1 MAKKSGSQK
10 ISLNQELLTSIEQLN
25 EEKVA
30 SFLEKGADPD
40 MRNKK
45 GDTLLNIALSS
56 ENISPKIVELLVEN
70 GAHLNYV
77 SSDRVTPLMC
87 AVYNIHVPTET
98 VSYLLQAGAS
108 VYSRD
113 TYGQTP
119 LLYATGRED
128 IALVDLLLTYGAN
141 VNETDADGNTL
152 LFEAVRQGYENLFS
166 YLVDQGADLTVRD
179 YQGATL
185 LMSAIENKQEKMAHL
200 LLQFPEIDILATR
213 VDGLTALDMVHD
225 LLNETE
231 NSSEWKELSETLD
244 SKVSERLS
252 FFDELSEGDS
262 NDDDWAD
269 WDEETEEESFVE
281 VKDPIGDGF
290 DDVDFEEEMVL
301 TPSSDNHLSEEDIPF
316 VFEEDE
322 TQEEED
328 IPFVLEEDDAQ
339 EEEDLPFVLE
349 GDETQEEEDIPFVL
363 EEDDAQ
369 EEEDV
374 PFVLEGDEDVQ
385 GFDDDAPTYQEVV
398 ERVSL
403 KNQSNEEPVSFSDD
417 DFNLELEDEE
427 MDEEEDVPFVLES
440 DEDVQGFD
448 DDEPTYQEV
457 VERVS
462 PQNQSNEAPVSVS
475 DEDFNLEL
483 EDDSQDEEEDV
494 PFVLE
499 GDEDVQGFDDD
510 APTYQEVVEYVSPQN
525 QSNEEPVSVSDDD
538 FNLELED
545 EEMDEEEDIPF
556 VLESDEDVQGFD
568 DDEPTYQ
575 EVVERVSLKNQSNE
589 EPVSFSDDDFNL
601 ELEEE
606 EMDEE
611 AFEEEQKMTS
621 FGSSKMQATNP
632 YDTENMDPW
641 TYFET
646 EKNRVVSR
654 MSQVNASEMSKPL
667 NADEIQTSA
676 VPQNNLPLYSE
687 EVYQHAAK
695 MIKKYTEYQSEN
707 GEKGVYISG
716 VYLTNKACSQARV
729 HIERMLLEQG
739 YLPQQAHEQS
749 VVLLYKLIRANG
761 LYHPKEFVLL
771 ENGEKSLAFK
781 VWGCD
786 HRVLLKSLTSEFAP
800 TGNWYESLHKIESY
814 VGEKGE
820 GKLSLAS

>member
-56 ENISPKIVELLVEN
+56 ETISPKIVELLVEN

-185 LMSAIENKQEKMAHL
+185 LMSAIENKQEKMAYL

-225 LLNETE
+225 LLIETE

-262 NDDDWAD
+262 NEDDWAD

-316 VFEEDE
+316 VLEEDE
-322 TQEEED
+322 EVQGFDDDAPTYQEVIEQESGFAQEDYALSDDVEDEDFVDQENMNLVLSAHDEYVLEDNEED
-328 IPFVLEEDDAQ
+328 V
-339 EEEDLPFVLE
+339 
-349 GDETQEEEDIPFVL
+349 PFVL

-374 PFVLEGDEDVQ
+374 PFVLEEDEDVQ
-385 GFDDDAPTYQEVV
+385 GFDDDEPTYQEVV
-398 ERVSL
+398 ERVSPQ
-403 KNQSNEEPVSFSDD
+403 NQSNEESVSFSDE
-417 DFNLELEDEE
+417 DFNLELEDES
-427 MDEEEDVPFVLES
+427 MDEEEDVPFVLEE

-462 PQNQSNEAPVSVS
+462 PQNQSNEAPVSFS
-475 DEDFNLEL
+475 DNDFNLEL
-483 EDDSQDEEEDV
+483 EDDAQ
-494 PFVLE
+494 
-499 GDEDVQGFDDD
+499 
-510 APTYQEVVEYVSPQN
+510 
-525 QSNEEPVSVSDDD
+525 
-538 FNLELED
+538 
-545 EEMDEEEDIPF
+545 EEEDIPF
-556 VLESDEDVQGFD
+556 VLEEDEDVQGFD

-575 EVVERVSLKNQSNE
+575 EVVERVSLQNQSNE

-606 EMDEE
+606 EMDEDFSE
-611 AFEEEQKMTS
+611 DQKMTS
-621 FGSSKMQATNP
+621 FDSSKMQAINP

-646 EKNRVVSR
+646 EKSRVVSR

-676 VPQNNLPLYSE
+676 LPQNNLPLYSE

>member
-56 ENISPKIVELLVEN
+56 ENISPKIIELLVEN

-179 YQGATL
+179 YQGSTL

-231 NSSEWKELSETLD
+231 HSSEWKELSETLD

-252 FFDELSEGDS
+252 FFDELNEGDS
-262 NDDDWAD
+262 NEDDWAD

-301 TPSSDNHLSEEDIPF
+301 TPSSDNYLSEEDEDVQGFDDNASTYQEVIEQESGF
-316 VFEEDE
+316 AQEDYALSDDVEDE
-322 TQEEED
+322 DFVDQENMNLVLSAHDEY
-328 IPFVLEEDDAQ
+328 VLEDN
-339 EEEDLPFVLE
+339 EEDLPFVLE
-349 GDETQEEEDIPFVL
+349 EDEAQEDEDIPFVL

-374 PFVLEGDEDVQ
+374 PFVLE
-385 GFDDDAPTYQEVV
+385 DDAQ
-398 ERVSL
+398 
-403 KNQSNEEPVSFSDD
+403 
-417 DFNLELEDEE
+417 
-427 MDEEEDVPFVLES
+427 EEEDIPFVLE
-440 DEDVQGFD
+440 
-448 DDEPTYQEV
+448 
-457 VERVS
+457 
-462 PQNQSNEAPVSVS
+462 
-475 DEDFNLEL
+475 
-483 EDDSQDEEEDV
+483 EDDTQ
-494 PFVLE
+494 
-499 GDEDVQGFDDD
+499 
-510 APTYQEVVEYVSPQN
+510 
-525 QSNEEPVSVSDDD
+525 
-538 FNLELED
+538 
-545 EEMDEEEDIPF
+545 DEEEDIPF
-556 VLESDEDVQGFD
+556 VLEEDDAQGEEDIPFVLEEDDTQEEEDVPFVLEDDDAQEDEDIPFVLEEDDAQDEEEDIPFVLEGDEDVQGFD

-601 ELEEE
+601 ELEDEEMDEEEDIPFVLEEDEDVQGFDDDEPTYQEVFERVSLKNQSNEEPVSFSDDDFNLELEEE
-606 EMDEE
+606 EMDED
-611 AFEEEQKMTS
+611 FSEEQKMTS
-621 FGSSKMQATNP
+621 FGSSKMQAINP

-646 EKNRVVSR
+646 EKNRVVS
-654 MSQVNASEMSKPL
+654 QVIKVNPAEISSPL
-667 NADEIQTSA
+667 EADT
-676 VPQNNLPLYSE
+676 VNHLPLYSE

-695 MIKKYTEYQSEN
+695 MIKKYTEYQSET

>member
-1 MAKKSGSQK
+1 MAKKSGNQK

-56 ENISPKIVELLVEN
+56 ETISPKIVELLVEN

-262 NDDDWAD
+262 NEDDWAD

-316 VFEEDE
+316 VLEEDE
-322 TQEEED
+322 E
-328 IPFVLEEDDAQ
+328 
-339 EEEDLPFVLE
+339 
-349 GDETQEEEDIPFVL
+349 
-363 EEDDAQ
+363 
-369 EEEDV
+369 
-374 PFVLEGDEDVQ
+374 VQ
-385 GFDDDAPTYQEVV
+385 GFDDDAPTYQEVI
-398 ERVSL
+398 EQESGFAQEDYAL
-403 KNQSNEEPVSFSDD
+403 SDD
-417 DFNLELEDEE
+417 
-427 MDEEEDVPFVLES
+427 
-440 DEDVQGFD
+440 
-448 DDEPTYQEV
+448 
-457 VERVS
+457 VE
-462 PQNQSNEAPVSVS
+462 
-475 DEDFNLEL
+475 DEDFVDQENMNL
-483 EDDSQDEEEDV
+483 
-494 PFVLE
+494 VLSAH
-499 GDEDVQGFDDD
+499 D
-510 APTYQEVVEYVSPQN
+510 EYVKATGLGLCIKLKQAGL
-525 QSNEEPVSVSDDD
+525 EPILQMTGRDRNRMALMGDALAAAAFGIDSMLALTGDHPVCAGGDCKDAKPVYDLDSVGI
-538 FNLELED
+538 L
-545 EEMDEEEDIPF
+545 
-556 VLESDEDVQGFD
+556 
-568 DDEPTYQ
+568 
-575 EVVERVSLKNQSNE
+575 
-589 EPVSFSDDDFNL
+589 
-601 ELEEE
+601 
-606 EMDEE
+606 
-611 AFEEEQKMTS
+611 
-621 FGSSKMQATNP
+621 
-632 YDTENMDPW
+632 
-641 TYFET
+641 
-646 EKNRVVSR
+646 
-654 MSQVNASEMSKPL
+654 
-667 NADEIQTSA
+667 
-676 VPQNNLPLYSE
+676 
-687 EVYQHAAK
+687 
-695 MIKKYTEYQSEN
+695 
-707 GEKGVYISG
+707 
-716 VYLTNKACSQARV
+716 
-729 HIERMLLEQG
+729 RMLTEMEQT
-739 YLPQQAHEQS
+739 
-749 VVLLYKLIRANG
+749 
-761 LYHPKEFVLL
+761 
-771 ENGEKSLAFK
+771 
-781 VWGCD
+781 GCD
-786 HRVLLKSLTSEFAP
+786 CGGNVLS
-800 TGNWYESLHKIESY
+800 GNVKDLP
-814 VGEKGE
+814 
-820 GKLSLAS
+820 

>member
-56 ENISPKIVELLVEN
+56 ETISPKIVELLVEN

-262 NDDDWAD
+262 NEDDWAD

-316 VFEEDE
+316 VLEEDE
-322 TQEEED
+322 EVQGFDDDAPTYQEVIEQESGFAQEDYALSDDVEDEDFVDQENMNLVLSAHDEYVLEDNEEDVPFVLDEDEAQEEED
-328 IPFVLEEDDAQ
+328 VPFVLEEDDA
-339 EEEDLPFVLE
+339 
-349 GDETQEEEDIPFVL
+349 QEEEDIPFVL

-374 PFVLEGDEDVQ
+374 PFVLEE
-385 GFDDDAPTYQEVV
+385 
-398 ERVSL
+398 
-403 KNQSNEEPVSFSDD
+403 
-417 DFNLELEDEE
+417 
-427 MDEEEDVPFVLES
+427 
-440 DEDVQGFD
+440 
-448 DDEPTYQEV
+448 
-457 VERVS
+457 
-462 PQNQSNEAPVSVS
+462 
-475 DEDFNLEL
+475 
-483 EDDSQDEEEDV
+483 
-494 PFVLE
+494 
-499 GDEDVQGFDDD
+499 DEDVQGFDDD
-510 APTYQEVVEYVSPQN
+510 APTYQEVVEYVSLQ
-525 QSNEEPVSVSDDD
+525 
-538 FNLELED
+538 
-545 EEMDEEEDIPF
+545 
-556 VLESDEDVQGFD
+556 
-568 DDEPTYQ
+568 
-575 EVVERVSLKNQSNE
+575 NQSNE

-606 EMDEE
+606 ERDE
-611 AFEEEQKMTS
+611 AFEEDQKMTS
-621 FGSSKMQATNP
+621 FGSSGTQAINP

-646 EKNRVVSR
+646 EKSRVVSR

-676 VPQNNLPLYSE
+676 QAQNNLPLYSE

>member
-56 ENISPKIVELLVEN
+56 ETISPKIVELLVEN

-262 NDDDWAD
+262 NEDDWAD

-316 VFEEDE
+316 VLEEDE
-322 TQEEED
+322 EVQGFDDDAPTYQEVIEQESGFAQEDYALSDDVEDEDFVDQENMNLVLSAHDEYVLEDNEEDVPFVLDEDEAQEEED
-328 IPFVLEEDDAQ
+328 VPFVLEEDDA
-339 EEEDLPFVLE
+339 
-349 GDETQEEEDIPFVL
+349 QEEEDIPFVL

-374 PFVLEGDEDVQ
+374 PFVLEE
-385 GFDDDAPTYQEVV
+385 
-398 ERVSL
+398 
-403 KNQSNEEPVSFSDD
+403 
-417 DFNLELEDEE
+417 
-427 MDEEEDVPFVLES
+427 
-440 DEDVQGFD
+440 
-448 DDEPTYQEV
+448 
-457 VERVS
+457 
-462 PQNQSNEAPVSVS
+462 
-475 DEDFNLEL
+475 
-483 EDDSQDEEEDV
+483 
-494 PFVLE
+494 
-499 GDEDVQGFDDD
+499 DEDVQGFDDD

-525 QSNEEPVSVSDDD
+525 QSNEAPVSFSDED

-556 VLESDEDVQGFD
+556 VLEEDEDVQGFD
-568 DDEPTYQ
+568 DDAPTYQ
-575 EVVERVSLKNQSNE
+575 EVVEYVSLQNQSNE

-606 EMDEE
+606 ERDE
-611 AFEEEQKMTS
+611 AFEEDQKMTS
-621 FGSSKMQATNP
+621 FGSSGTQAINP

-646 EKNRVVSR
+646 EKSRVVSR

-676 VPQNNLPLYSE
+676 QAQNNLPLYSE

>member
-56 ENISPKIVELLVEN
+56 ETISPKIVELLVEN

-185 LMSAIENKQEKMAHL
+185 LMSAIENKQEKMAYL

-225 LLNETE
+225 LLIETE

-262 NDDDWAD
+262 NEDDWAD

-316 VFEEDE
+316 VLEEDE
-322 TQEEED
+322 EVQGFDDDAPTYQEVIEQESGFAQEDYALSDDVEDEDFVDQENMNLVLSAHDEYVLEDNEED
-328 IPFVLEEDDAQ
+328 V
-339 EEEDLPFVLE
+339 
-349 GDETQEEEDIPFVL
+349 PFVL

-374 PFVLEGDEDVQ
+374 PFVLEE
-385 GFDDDAPTYQEVV
+385 
-398 ERVSL
+398 
-403 KNQSNEEPVSFSDD
+403 
-417 DFNLELEDEE
+417 
-427 MDEEEDVPFVLES
+427 

-462 PQNQSNEAPVSVS
+462 PQNQSNEAPVSFS
-475 DEDFNLEL
+475 DNDFNLEL
-483 EDDSQDEEEDV
+483 EDDAQ
-494 PFVLE
+494 
-499 GDEDVQGFDDD
+499 
-510 APTYQEVVEYVSPQN
+510 
-525 QSNEEPVSVSDDD
+525 
-538 FNLELED
+538 
-545 EEMDEEEDIPF
+545 EEEDIPF
-556 VLESDEDVQGFD
+556 VLEEDEDVQGFD

-575 EVVERVSLKNQSNE
+575 EVVERVSLQNQSNE

-606 EMDEE
+606 EMDEDFSE
-611 AFEEEQKMTS
+611 DQKMTS
-621 FGSSKMQATNP
+621 FDSSKMQAINP

-646 EKNRVVSR
+646 EKSRVVSR

-676 VPQNNLPLYSE
+676 LPQNNLPLYSE

>member
-56 ENISPKIVELLVEN
+56 ETISPKIVELLVEN

-185 LMSAIENKQEKMAHL
+185 LMSAIENKQEKMANL

-262 NDDDWAD
+262 NEDDWAD

-316 VFEEDE
+316 VLEEDE
-322 TQEEED
+322 EVQGFDDDEPTYQEVIEQESGFAQEDYALSDDVEDEDFVDQENMNLVLSAHDEYVLEDNEEDLPFVLEEDEAQDEEED

-339 EEEDLPFVLE
+339 D
-349 GDETQEEEDIPFVL
+349 EEEDIPFVL
-363 EEDDAQ
+363 EE
-369 EEEDV
+369 
-374 PFVLEGDEDVQ
+374 
-385 GFDDDAPTYQEVV
+385 
-398 ERVSL
+398 
-403 KNQSNEEPVSFSDD
+403 
-417 DFNLELEDEE
+417 
-427 MDEEEDVPFVLES
+427 

-457 VERVS
+457 VE
-462 PQNQSNEAPVSVS
+462 
-475 DEDFNLEL
+475 
-483 EDDSQDEEEDV
+483 
-494 PFVLE
+494 
-499 GDEDVQGFDDD
+499 
-510 APTYQEVVEYVSPQN
+510 YVSPQ
-525 QSNEEPVSVSDDD
+525 
-538 FNLELED
+538 
-545 EEMDEEEDIPF
+545 
-556 VLESDEDVQGFD
+556 
-568 DDEPTYQ
+568 
-575 EVVERVSLKNQSNE
+575 NQSNE

-606 EMDEE
+606 ERDE
-611 AFEEEQKMTS
+611 AFEEDQKMTS
-621 FGSSKMQATNP
+621 FDLSGTQATNP

-676 VPQNNLPLYSE
+676 LPQNNLPLYSE

-761 LYHPKEFVLL
+761 LYPPKEFVLL

>member
-56 ENISPKIVELLVEN
+56 ETISPKIVELLVEN

-262 NDDDWAD
+262 NEDDWAD

-316 VFEEDE
+316 VLEEDE
-322 TQEEED
+322 EVQGFDDDAPTYQEVIEQESGFAQEDYALSDDVEDEDFVDQENMNLVLSAHDEYVLEDNEEDVPFVLDEDEAQEEED
-328 IPFVLEEDDAQ
+328 VPFVLEEDDA
-339 EEEDLPFVLE
+339 
-349 GDETQEEEDIPFVL
+349 QEEEDIPFVL

-374 PFVLEGDEDVQ
+374 PFVLEEDEDVQ

-398 ERVSL
+398 EYVSPQ
-403 KNQSNEEPVSFSDD
+403 NQSNEAPVSFSDE

-427 MDEEEDVPFVLES
+427 MDEEEDVPFVLEE
-440 DEDVQGFD
+440 DEEVQGFD

-462 PQNQSNEAPVSVS
+462 PQNQSNEAPVSFS
-475 DEDFNLEL
+475 DE
-483 EDDSQDEEEDV
+483 
-494 PFVLE
+494 
-499 GDEDVQGFDDD
+499 
-510 APTYQEVVEYVSPQN
+510 
-525 QSNEEPVSVSDDD
+525 D

-545 EEMDEEEDIPF
+545 EEMDEEEDVPF
-556 VLESDEDVQGFD
+556 VLEEDEEVQGFD

-575 EVVERVSLKNQSNE
+575 EVIEYVSPQNQSNE

-606 EMDEE
+606 EMDED
-611 AFEEEQKMTS
+611 FEEEQKMTS
-621 FGSSKMQATNP
+621 FDSSKMQATNP

-646 EKNRVVSR
+646 EKNRVVAR

-676 VPQNNLPLYSE
+676 LPQNNLPLYSE

>member
-1 MAKKSGSQK
+1 M
-10 ISLNQELLTSIEQLN
+10 
-25 EEKVA
+25 
-30 SFLEKGADPD
+30 
-40 MRNKK
+40 
-45 GDTLLNIALSS
+45 
-56 ENISPKIVELLVEN
+56 
-70 GAHLNYV
+70 
-77 SSDRVTPLMC
+77 
-87 AVYNIHVPTET
+87 
-98 VSYLLQAGAS
+98 
-108 VYSRD
+108 
-113 TYGQTP
+113 
-119 LLYATGRED
+119 
-128 IALVDLLLTYGAN
+128 
-141 VNETDADGNTL
+141 
-152 LFEAVRQGYENLFS
+152 
-166 YLVDQGADLTVRD
+166 
-179 YQGATL
+179 
-185 LMSAIENKQEKMAHL
+185 
-200 LLQFPEIDILATR
+200 
-213 VDGLTALDMVHD
+213 
-225 LLNETE
+225 
-231 NSSEWKELSETLD
+231 
-244 SKVSERLS
+244 
-252 FFDELSEGDS
+252 
-262 NDDDWAD
+262 
-269 WDEETEEESFVE
+269 
-281 VKDPIGDGF
+281 
-290 DDVDFEEEMVL
+290 
-301 TPSSDNHLSEEDIPF
+301 
-316 VFEEDE
+316 
-322 TQEEED
+322 
-328 IPFVLEEDDAQ
+328 EEDDA
-339 EEEDLPFVLE
+339 
-349 GDETQEEEDIPFVL
+349 QEEEDIPFVL

-374 PFVLEGDEDVQ
+374 PFVLEE
-385 GFDDDAPTYQEVV
+385 
-398 ERVSL
+398 
-403 KNQSNEEPVSFSDD
+403 
-417 DFNLELEDEE
+417 
-427 MDEEEDVPFVLES
+427 
-440 DEDVQGFD
+440 
-448 DDEPTYQEV
+448 
-457 VERVS
+457 
-462 PQNQSNEAPVSVS
+462 
-475 DEDFNLEL
+475 
-483 EDDSQDEEEDV
+483 
-494 PFVLE
+494 
-499 GDEDVQGFDDD
+499 DEDVQGFDDD

-525 QSNEEPVSVSDDD
+525 QSNEAPVSFSDED

-545 EEMDEEEDIPF
+545 EEMDEEEDVPF
-556 VLESDEDVQGFD
+556 VLEEDEEVQGFD

-606 EMDEE
+606 EMDED
-611 AFEEEQKMTS
+611 FSEEQKMTS
-621 FGSSKMQATNP
+621 FGSSKMQAANP

-646 EKNRVVSR
+646 EKSRVVSR

-676 VPQNNLPLYSE
+676 LPQNNLPLYSE